1 MRRHQREALRAWRRA
16 HDSGARRSWIV
27 LPPGAG
33 KTRVGVEAV
42 RASGR
47 KGVVF
52 SPNTAIQAQWAAAD
66 PALRSLTYQSLA
78 VFDAEREDRNGDDDD
93 GGGSELSRLHP
104 NGLRLVEELAAAGDL
119 MLVLDE
125 CHHLL
130 RTWGRLLAEVL
141 QRLPQAHV
149 LGLTATPAASMTAAE
164 AALEADLFGGVTYQA
179 QIPEVVRE
187 GDLAPYLELP
197 WLTTPTPTERDWL
210 RRHDARVQEFL
221 AHLGDPEIASVP
233 LLESLDALTA
243 GTRWADLEAAEPEL
257 ADAVARLAHAGTA
270 RLPEDAVLRERHRQD
285 PGVADWMRIL
295 EHWLKP
301 LNESG
306 DGDDPR
312 DRALIDEVAGLL
324 PSLGYRWTRRG
335 IVRSTP
341 TADRVL
347 ARSGAKAR
355 ATADILGHES
365 ATLGEELRGLVL
377 CDFESAATL
386 PRTLHEV
393 VDPAGGS
400 ARAVL
405 RALLDDPATAE
416 LRPLLVTAR
425 TVAGEERTLRALAAF
440 AKDRLPEHTAAA
452 LVVEHSAG
460 SPTLEGWNARQWVPV
475 ITEFFARGGSRVLIG
490 TRGLLGE
497 GWDARCVNTLIDL
510 TSATTPTAIVQMRGR
525 ALRLDPAQPGKVAAI
540 WTVTTL
546 AEGLLA
552 DGDWQ
557 RLVRKHDGHL
567 APDSTGELVD
577 GVAHLDDGF
586 SAHHPPA
593 PDLNDEVNAR
603 AVRRS
608 QRREEAAR
616 LWRSALA
623 AGTHQVSVVRAR
635 ERHRAARAGT
645 DGGRPV
651 QPVPRTAPS
660 PIWRVARISVPVL
673 AALALILVLAGF
685 PAAGAGALGA
695 CLVAGTAVL
704 VQVRRRHLELARPPG
719 IVAVAAAVA
728 EAMHEAGLLSRGAE
742 AISARFGGS
751 EGELRCRMTGVPAE
765 ESARFAAALD
775 EAVQPLSSP
784 RYIVS
789 RSTVAAPTAWA
800 AMRATLSGRDGQA
813 STWHPVPA
821 ELAGRRETAE
831 LYLRAWR
838 RWVGEGELLYAK
850 SPEGAGV
857 VAAARGDD
865 PWQVSTAIRLHWA

>member
-1 MRRHQREALRAWRRA
+1 M
-16 HDSGARRSWIV
+16 

-47 KGVVF
+47 TGVVL

-66 PALRSLTYQSLA
+66 PTLRSLTYQSLA
-78 VFDAEREDRNGDDDD
+78 VFETETRDAGDDESDD
-93 GGGSELSRLHP
+93 GSELSRLHP
-104 NGLRLVEELAAAGDL
+104 NGLRLVEELAATRDL

-164 AALEADLFGGVTYQA
+164 AALESELFGGVTYQA

-197 WLTTPTPTERDWL
+197 WLTTPTTAERDWL
-210 RRHDARVQEFL
+210 RRHDTRVREFL
-221 AHLGDPEIASVP
+221 AHLSDPDIASVP

-301 LNESG
+301 LNESD
-306 DGDDPR
+306 DGTDPR
-312 DRALIDEVAGLL
+312 DRALIDEVADLL
-324 PSLGYRWTRRG
+324 PALGYRWTRRG

-347 ARSGAKAR
+347 ARSAAKAR
-355 ATADILGHES
+355 SAADILGHETG
-365 ATLGEELRGLVL
+365 TLGDELRGLVL

-405 RALLDDPATAE
+405 RTLLDEPVTAE

-425 TVAGEERTLRALAAF
+425 TVAGDERTLRALAAF
-440 AKDRLPEHTAAA
+440 AKDRLPERTSAA
-452 LVVEHSAG
+452 LVIEHSAAT
-460 SPTLEGWNARQWVPV
+460 PTLEGWNARQWVPV

-497 GWDARCVNTLIDL
+497 GWDSQCVNTLIDL

-525 ALRLDPAQPGKVAAI
+525 ALRLDPARPGKVATI
-540 WTVTTL
+540 WTVTAL
-546 AEGLLA
+546 AEGMLA

-557 RLVRKHDGHL
+557 RLVRKHEGHL

-586 SAHHPPA
+586 SAHHPPH
-593 PDLNDEVNAR
+593 PEQNDEVNAR
-603 AVRRS
+603 AVLRS

-623 AGTHQVSVVRAR
+623 AGSHQVSVVRAR
-635 ERHRAARAGT
+635 GRHRAALVGSAG
-645 DGGRPV
+645 DRPV
-651 QPVPRTAPS
+651 KPVPRRGPS
-660 PIWRVARISVPVL
+660 PAWTAARMSVPAL
-673 AALALILVLAGF
+673 AACALILVLTGF
-685 PAAGAGALGA
+685 PAAGAGAMSV
-695 CLVAGTAVL
+695 CLAAGMAVL
-704 VQVRRRHLELARPPG
+704 AQTYRRQRELARPPG
-719 IVAVAAAVA
+719 VVAVAAAVA
-728 EAMHEAGLLSRGAE
+728 EALHEAGLLSRGAE
-742 AISARFGGS
+742 AVSARLAGSGGD
-751 EGELRCRMTGVPAE
+751 ELRCRLVDVPPE

-775 EAVQPLSSP
+775 EAMQPLSSP

-789 RSTVAAPTAWA
+789 RSTVTAATAGA
-800 AMRATLSGRDGQA
+800 ALRAALSGRDGEA

-838 RWVGEGELLYAK
+838 RWVGEGGLLYAK
-850 SPEGAGV
+850 GPEGAGI
-857 VAAARGDD
+857 VAATRGGD